1 MGMLESVSNIPRK
14 FGRRG
19 WQSCLISLMSRWVLW
34 LAEVLHGCVLDVPA
48 LYTRH
53 QDDYGGTAWKT
64 FSMQLVHYSTFF
76 KKNLLCFHFPLNK
89 EWEYKAGSLW
99 KIQFRGSFLN
109 SYKTFHIELLHYYL
123 SPKFHFCYTR
133 RSIMHVYTFQF
144 LTQNPADWPTDSRCL
159 INIYHQWQHCKH
171 PDTLLLK

>member
-1 MGMLESVSNIPRK
+1 MGSLACWSSSRLCAWCPCSVYTAPRWL
-14 FGRRG
+14 RRHYMKNF
-19 WQSCLISLMSRWVLW
+19 LYAARSLQ
-34 LAEVLHGCVLDVPA
+34 H
-48 LYTRH
+48 
-53 QDDYGGTAWKT
+53 
-64 FSMQLVHYSTFF
+64 FF

-109 SYKTFHIELLHYYL
+109 SYKTFYTELLHYYL